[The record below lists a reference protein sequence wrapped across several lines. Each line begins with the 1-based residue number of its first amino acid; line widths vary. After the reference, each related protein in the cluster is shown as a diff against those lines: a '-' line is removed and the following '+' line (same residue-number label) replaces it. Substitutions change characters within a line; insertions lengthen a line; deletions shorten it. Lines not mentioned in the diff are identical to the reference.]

1 MIEKARARMGHEPFP
16 FLFVLYGQDLKLCL
30 FICIFIQHLIL
41 YRTILIEIII
51 FSVYNKKIG
60 ENHFDYLLFNY

>member
-1 MIEKARARMGHEPFP
+1 MGHEPFP
-16 FLFVLYGQDLKLCL
+16 FLFVLYGQDLKHCL

>member
-1 MIEKARARMGHEPFP
+1 MGHEPFP

-30 FICIFIQHLIL
+30 FICIFIQHLIP
-41 YRTILIEIII
+41 YRTILIETIV

-60 ENHFDYLLFNY
+60 ENHFDYLLFDY